1 MERIYGGV
9 IKGIIKIISSHLY
22 LANLDFVNI
31 NPKGVAIRLAN
42 ITTNIPN
49 NKEFFIVR
57 RLSLVKI
64 SWAAW
69 LKFKR
74 PSMMIALKNT
84 VAIGVTTVSYTH
96 LTLPTSD
103 LV

>member
-1 MERIYGGV
+1 MERMYGGV

-31 NPKGVAIRLAN
+31 NPKGVAIRLAH

-84 VAIGVTTVSYTH
+84 VNSGVTIKNKS
-96 LTLPTSD
+96 SNRIK
-103 LV
+103 